1 MVAQVSK
8 ARPTAPV
15 VVARSVRVMPMS
27 AHQTGNGV
35 AAGSAA
41 APAAI
46 AVMGSAANESEQSS
60 TSEARDGVRSA
71 ASVMGRV
78 LWILLALTMAAF
90 LAFAPSML

>member
-1 MVAQVSK
+1 MVVQVSK
-8 ARPTAPV
+8 VRSTAPV
-15 VVARSVRVMPMS
+15 VVVRSVPAMPMS

-46 AVMGSAANESEQSS
+46 AVTGSAANESGQSS
-60 TSEARDGVRSA
+60 PSEARDGVRAA
-71 ASVMGRV
+71 ASVMGWV